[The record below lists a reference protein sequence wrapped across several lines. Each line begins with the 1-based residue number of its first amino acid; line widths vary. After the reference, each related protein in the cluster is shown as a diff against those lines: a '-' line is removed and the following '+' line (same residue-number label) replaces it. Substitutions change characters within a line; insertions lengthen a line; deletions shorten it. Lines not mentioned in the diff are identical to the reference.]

1 MKSNAAYVTE
11 RIRSAKCV
19 RILPHTRSDGD
30 ALGSAFALAR
40 VCAHLGK
47 EAVVTLPDPAPERLR
62 FLCDEAFLGEAEAD
76 LVISV
81 DVASPEQLGS
91 LKDEWCGRVDI
102 KLDHHRI
109 SPEFGAWSWVVPE
122 AAAAGELVYEIAKEA
137 GAKDAATASLLY
149 AAITSDTGSFRYSNT
164 TGRTFA
170 IAGELAAWGADI
182 AGICEKLFEN
192 ITMREAHA
200 RAHIYGNIKSCFG
213 GRLCTTLITNE
224 QRRALGTL
232 DEDYG
237 ASSSLLRG
245 IEGVALA
252 ISIKQNEDDP
262 DRYKISMRSD
272 APIDCA
278 ALCAK
283 VGGGGHERAAG
294 ATITAP
300 SPEHAE
306 EAVLALC
313 AEVFA

>member
-1 MKSNAAYVTE
+1 MKSNAAYVVDSIKRAE
-11 RIRSAKCV
+11 RV

-47 EAVVTLPDPAPERLR
+47 GAVVTLPDPAPERLH
-62 FLCDEAFLGEAEAD
+62 FLCDEAFLTEADTD

-91 LKDEWCGRVDI
+91 LKDEWCDRVDI

-109 SPEFGAWSWVVPE
+109 STPFGAWSWVVPE
-122 AAAAGELVYEIAKEA
+122 ASAAGELVFEIAKEA
-137 GAKDAATASLLY
+137 GACDAATASLLF
-149 AAITSDTGSFRYSNT
+149 AAITSDTGSFRYSNVT
-164 TGRTFA
+164 RHTFA

-182 AGICEKLFEN
+182 AGVSEKLFES

-200 RAHIYGNIKSCFG
+200 RAHVYGNMKSYFD
-213 GRLCTTLITNE
+213 GRLCTTLVTNA
-224 QRRALGTL
+224 QRTALGTL

-237 ASSSLLRG
+237 AASSLLRG
-245 IEGVALA
+245 IEGVVLA
-252 ISIKQNEDDP
+252 ISIKQNGDDP
-262 DRYKISMRSD
+262 KKYKISMRSD
-272 APIDCA
+272 APVDCA

-300 SPEHAE
+300 SPEAAE
-306 EAVLALC
+306 EAVLTLC